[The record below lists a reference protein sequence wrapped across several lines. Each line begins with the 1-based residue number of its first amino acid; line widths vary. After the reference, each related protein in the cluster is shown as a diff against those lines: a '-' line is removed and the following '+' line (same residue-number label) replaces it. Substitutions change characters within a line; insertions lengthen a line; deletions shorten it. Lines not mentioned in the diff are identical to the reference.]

1 MNLYSYGKADFSG
14 NSTFHITEDI
24 SEKKF
29 SQAVRVGLVTFI
41 ICIQTEISDQH
52 RQMNHVSH
60 AFRELLPHTVLA
72 DMLHDYQIQCI
83 GTGQQ
88 TNFKH
93 CLKHS
98 EIKTTEREKNHY
110 SI

>member
-1 MNLYSYGKADFSG
+1 MERQTSVE

-24 SEKKF
+24 SEKSF
-29 SQAVRVGLVTFI
+29 SQAVTVGLVTFI
-41 ICIQTEISDQH
+41 MCIQTEISDQH

-60 AFRELLPHTVLA
+60 AFRELLPHKLLG

-93 CLKHS
+93 SLKHS
-98 EIKTTEREKNHY
+98 EIKATERENHY
-110 SI
+110 SF

>member
-1 MNLYSYGKADFSG
+1 MNLYSWKGKLQWKQYIPYNWRHFW
-14 NSTFHITEDI
+14 
-24 SEKKF
+24 KKCF
-29 SQAVRVGLVTFI
+29 TSCHSRTGYNH
-41 ICIQTEISDQH
+41 ICIWTEISDQH

-88 TNFKH
+88 TKFKH
-93 CLKHS
+93 SLKYS
-98 EIKTTEREKNHY
+98 EIKTTER
-110 SI
+110 